1 MRLCTVLQG
10 LRTGLLVWSVG
21 TLSASGISSIGS
33 KRFGWMSKAIVG
45 SLAACFACPATWAD
59 PPLARSVLILD
70 QSAPL
75 RPWATKIIGALEA
88 SKSDRSGRPISYH
101 VEHLDL
107 FGFGGR
113 QYDDN
118 LLSHLADKYREHSFD
133 VILSIGP
140 GALDFA
146 VKLRAAAWPAVPVVF
161 SGLSEQSAPHPLPPN
176 TTGIFVHRTFAD
188 MVHAARIIVPN
199 LRRSS

>member
-1 MRLCTVLQG
+1 MDYC
-10 LRTGLLVWSVG
+10 
-21 TLSASGISSIGS
+21 ANHCISSRVGS
-33 KRFGWMSKAIVG
+33 NRFGWMSRAIVG
-45 SLAACFACPATWAD
+45 FLVACFACPATWAN
-59 PPLARSVLILD
+59 PPLPHSVLILD

-75 RPWATKIIGALEA
+75 RPWATKIIGAIQA

-107 FGFGGR
+107 FGFGRR

-118 LLSHLADKYREHSFD
+118 LLNHLADKYRELPFD

-146 VKLRAAAWPAVPVVF
+146 VKLRATAWPAVPVVF
-161 SGLSEQSAPHPLPPN
+161 TGLSEQSAPHTLPSK
-176 TTGIFVHRTFAD
+176 TTGIFVYA
-188 MVHAARIIVPN
+188 VSSPKCNSAA
-199 LRRSS
+199 